1 MRERGAMPDVRD
13 RLVPLD
19 GSHPA
24 ADGAARREENAL
36 VHTLPHPGRNT
47 RQFVTIAAGLVAA
60 AVIALVLVFTLSDP
74 RGRGGAEAQPPRV
87 EHRGVTAGER
97 TAAHQSYLDRLQEL
111 NTSPQ
116 ERAAGERTAADQS
129 YLDRLQ
135 ELNTGPQERAAGERT
150 AAHQSYLDRLQELNT
165 TP

>member
-1 MRERGAMPDVRD
+1 MRERGAMPDVRP

-24 ADGAARREENAL
+24 ADGAARREEDAL

-60 AVIALVLVFTLSDP
+60 AAIAFVLVFTLSDQ
-74 RGRGGAEAQPPRV
+74 RGRGGAEAERPRV
-87 EHRGVTAGER
+87 EHRDVTAGER
-97 TAAHQSYLDRLQEL
+97 TAAQQRYLDLLQEL

-116 ERAAGERTAADQS
+116 ERAAAERTAAQQR

-135 ELNTGPQERAAGERT
+135 ELNTSP
-150 AAHQSYLDRLQELNT
+150 
-165 TP
+165 